1 MDKIRS
7 KTYSIID
14 LVDDDFFVDD
24 LDSHLMDKAEEIGKE
39 LAEKNKI
46 NYDDYDLDYEINV
59 IVTLSKKEKKEN
71 E

>member
-39 LAEKNKI
+39 LAEKNKV
-46 NYDDYDLDYEINV
+46 NYDDYDLDYEVNV
-59 IVTLSKKEKKEN
+59 IMTLTKKE
-71 E
+71 